1 MGPYATQLAS
11 VRAAMAKIEA
21 SGQRYEIHSDGGS
34 GRMLERADY
43 RALAER
49 ERLLIPLADQE
60 ALGRTGRRMRTLS
73 TGL

>member
-43 RALAER
+43 RAWPSAS
-49 ERLLIPLADQE
+49 AC
-60 ALGRTGRRMRTLS
+60 
-73 TGL
+73 